1 MNIIYRKMY
10 SPSLGKDMEYK
21 VYGSQG
27 KPMLVFPTS
36 NGRFYQYEDFG
47 MIEVLASFI
56 ESGQLQ
62 VWACDGLDWETFL
75 AQSKHPNDRIYRYNE
90 YDQYIENELVPS
102 ILTESRQNKNGSEQ
116 KLIVSGCSMGAFHS
130 ANFFFRHPENVDVL
144 IALSGIYSTRYFL
157 GDYMDEQ
164 TYFHSPLD
172 YLRNLQDEYYLKKFR
187 QSKIIVCVGQ
197 GAYEGPMI
205 EDTRCLQQILNDINV
220 PAIVDFWGRDVNHD
234 WNWWKKQI
242 KYYLQRI
249 FG

>member
-1 MNIIYRKMY
+1 
-10 SPSLGKDMEYK
+10 
-21 VYGSQG
+21 
-27 KPMLVFPTS
+27 
-36 NGRFYQYEDFG
+36 
-47 MIEVLASFI
+47 
-56 ESGQLQ
+56 
-62 VWACDGLDWETFL
+62 
-75 AQSKHPNDRIYRYNE
+75 
-90 YDQYIENELVPS
+90 
-102 ILTESRQNKNGSEQ
+102 
-116 KLIVSGCSMGAFHS
+116 
-130 ANFFFRHPENVDVL
+130 
-144 IALSGIYSTRYFL
+144 
-157 GDYMDEQ
+157 MDEQ